1 MVQGVAFAWII
12 IAAQIYVNNRVPSYL
27 RNTAQGV
34 ISFANLGLGAFLGS
48 WIAGAT
54 VSAHALPG
62 GGHDWWA
69 IWVVPGAVGVLSAFF
84 FLLAFPREGK
94 L

>member
-1 MVQGVAFAWII
+1 MP
-12 IAAQIYVNNRVPSYL
+12 NYL

-48 WIAGAT
+48 WIAGET
-54 VSAHALPG
+54 VSANLLPDG
-62 GGHDWWA
+62 SHDWWA
-69 IWVVPGAVGVLSAFF
+69 IWSIPGAVGVAAAVFF
-84 FLLAFPREGK
+84 WLAFPRAGK